1 MCIVRIQVFQTKWGL
16 CPDDHQLSNL
26 FKKEVTSRLQK
37 AGLMVTP
44 KSELDRSIVAFGQG

>member
-1 MCIVRIQVFQTKWGL
+1 MCIVRIQVFQTKCGL

-26 FKKEVTSRLQK
+26 LKKEVTSRLQK